1 MKQHKG
7 LEMELYARTGC
18 VIINND
24 VERPYL
30 KKPEGKTKP
39 KIVYTNLITLKE
51 TILKSKPKSEFFGV
65 DLPDEEEVLKIEH
78 TEDEEE
84 EVQEEEPQEEE
95 EKPQEKDSLFFMT

>member
-30 KKPEGKTKP
+30 KKP
-39 KIVYTNLITLKE
+39 KIK
-51 TILKSKPKSEFFGV
+51 
-65 DLPDEEEVLKIEH
+65 
-78 TEDEEE
+78 
-84 EVQEEEPQEEE
+84 
-95 EKPQEKDSLFFMT
+95 